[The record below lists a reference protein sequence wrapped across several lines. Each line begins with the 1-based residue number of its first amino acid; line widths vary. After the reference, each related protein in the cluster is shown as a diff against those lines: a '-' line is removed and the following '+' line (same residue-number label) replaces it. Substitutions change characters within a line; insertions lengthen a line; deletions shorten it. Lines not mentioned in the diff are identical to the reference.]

1 VIVAFRLPE
10 GFLVPANEANGK
22 NGGKKMTTQ
31 KMSTI
36 LLVLLLAA
44 MVMVPV
50 VSAGD
55 SCSSTPAQESFEKP
69 ALDHSSNLLDE
80 FDLQKP
86 SLNGKAVPFLSYK
99 DSKDLSDRIMK
110 QAKISDD
117 TSAVIGMYNFGDSK
131 MLLIN
136 KGDRILEAF
145 YDGKSVKT
153 YLLTPQLVGDKT
165 VTDAPQKIAG
175 PEGDSGDYSVETSVR
190 TQLYSVDLIYP
201 GGEKSV
207 TGTYSPLSTYTV
219 TRTRTDVYRNGLG
232 DTIAR
237 LITTGVFY
245 VNYGVS
251 ITSITNSSSYWI
263 NPLFPGWSACSY
275 TYQTS
280 GVGTTSGQLYNHY
293 KFGTLYLRYQMDI
306 WVAVDAWLTGSDG
319 GSTNQWVSLYG
330 DGCTG

>member
-1 VIVAFRLPE
+1 ME
-10 GFLVPANEANGK
+10 KCMEM
-22 NGGKKMTTQ
+22 KKMNIPKTWV
-31 KMSTI
+31 I
-36 LLVLLLAA
+36 LLALLLVGMAL
-44 MVMVPV
+44 VPV

-55 SCSSTPAQESFEKP
+55 SCTASTAEKNFEKP
-69 ALDHSSNLLDE
+69 GMDHESSLLDE
-80 FDLQKP
+80 FGLQKP
-86 SLNGKAVPFLSYK
+86 TVTGTAVPFTSYK

-110 QAKISDD
+110 QAKLSDD
-117 TSAVIGMYNFGDSK
+117 TSAVIGMYDFGASQI
-131 MLLIN
+131 LLISR
-136 KGDRILEAF
+136 GDHILEAF
-145 YDGKSVKT
+145 YDGKNVQT
-153 YLLTPQLVGDKT
+153 YLLTPKLVGDKT

-175 PEGDSGDYSVETSVR
+175 PEGDSGEYSVETSVR
-190 TQLYSVDLIYP
+190 TQLYSVDLVYP
-201 GGEKSV
+201 GGEKTV
-207 TGTYSPLSTYTV
+207 KGTYGPLSTYTV